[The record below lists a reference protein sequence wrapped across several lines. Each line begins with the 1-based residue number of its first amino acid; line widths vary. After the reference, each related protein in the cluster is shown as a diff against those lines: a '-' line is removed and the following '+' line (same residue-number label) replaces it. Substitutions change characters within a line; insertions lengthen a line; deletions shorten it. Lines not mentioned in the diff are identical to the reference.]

1 MSAEAEAQPVSVLR
15 VDFVRE
21 MTDGSGNRT
30 VMERG
35 HHFIADSGAWLMD
48 KVSNGE
54 RISEIWLPASGERVV
69 VNHDLRFAIRGPP
82 GRGLADPGDP
92 GVVGADRRVPS
103 GFPGAAWIRGARF
116 PVESGS
122 SRRRRECRRSLDDDR
137 RGLAFGE
144 AGPGRAPRT
153 SVAVGP
159 SQAGYPITPF
169 MGPSKEGTR
178 ILHSVKPSTN
188 MSKDMC
194 ALKSSQPY
202 ERNGLTGI

>member
-30 VMERG
+30 VIERG
-35 HHFIADSGAWLMD
+35 HHFIADSGACLMD

-116 PVESGS
+116 PVESG
-122 SRRRRECRRSLDDDR
+122 
-137 RGLAFGE
+137 A
-144 AGPGRAPRT
+144 A
-153 SVAVGP
+153 VAAASAAAAWTTIGVTWP
-159 SQAGYPITPF
+159 
-169 MGPSKEGTR
+169 
-178 ILHSVKPSTN
+178 SVKPGRVGPRELRSP
-188 MSKDMC
+188 SARAKP
-194 ALKSSQPY
+194 AIP
-202 ERNGLTGI
+202 